1 MIAGWWWLGELI
13 FLKLGGS
20 LITDKGSP
28 QTAREPVIHR
38 VAQEIREALD
48 DVPDL
53 SLVLGHGSG
62 SFGHDPAS
70 KYGVQDGL
78 SESDGWWGYAETAV
92 VAARLNRMVTD
103 ILLQEGI
110 PVLPLQ
116 PSASSLCDD
125 GELVHLEPTPL
136 QEALKRHLVPVVYG
150 DVSFDRVRG
159 SAIVSTEQIF
169 AYLSSHLNPQRMILA
184 GQVEG
189 VFTGDPLQDRG
200 ARLLKEISVSQYDEV
215 EKMLTGSHG
224 IDVTGG
230 MLAKV
235 RTMCQLIEVQPALTV
250 RFISG
255 DRQGLIRRVLLDSEI
270 DEGTLL
276 HR

>member
-1 MIAGWWWLGELI
+1 MGELI

-28 QTAREPVIHR
+28 QTARELVIRR
-38 VAQEIREALD
+38 VAREIRESLD
-48 DVPDL
+48 DAPNL
-53 SLVLGHGSG
+53 RLVLGHGSG

-70 KYGVQDGL
+70 KYGVQNGL

-92 VAARLNRMVTD
+92 VAARLNRIVTD
-103 ILLQEGI
+103 ILLEQG
-110 PVLPLQ
+110 VAVVPLQ
-116 PSASSLCDD
+116 PSASAVCDE
-125 GELVHLEPTPL
+125 GELVHLEAAPL
-136 QEALKRHLVPVVYG
+136 EEALKRDLVPVVYG

-169 AYLSSHLNPQRMILA
+169 AYLSLHLNPQRIILA
-184 GQVEG
+184 GRVEG
-189 VFTGDPLQDRG
+189 VFTGDPLQDQG
-200 ARLLKEISVSQYDEV
+200 TRLLKEISASQYDQL

-230 MLAKV
+230 MLTKV

-255 DRQGLIRRVLLDSEI
+255 EREGLIKKALLDSDI
-270 DEGTLL
+270 QEGTLL
-276 HR
+276 HC

>member
-1 MIAGWWWLGELI
+1 LGELV

-20 LITDKGSP
+20 LITDKESP
-28 QTAREPVIHR
+28 QTAREGVIRR

-48 DVPDL
+48 EAPDL
-53 SLVLGHGSG
+53 RLLLGHGSG

-70 KYGVQDGL
+70 KYGVQKGL
-78 SESDGWWGYAETAV
+78 AESDDWWGYAETSA
-92 VAARLNRMVTD
+92 VAARLNRLVTD
-103 ILLQEGI
+103 ILLAQGI
-110 PVLPLQ
+110 PILSLQ
-116 PSASSLCDD
+116 PSASALCQD
-125 GELVHLEPTPL
+125 GELIHLEADPPR
-136 QEALKRHLVPVVYG
+136 EAVKRRLVPMVYG

-159 SAIVSTEQIF
+159 TAIISTEQIF
-169 AYLSSHLNPQRMILA
+169 AYLSPYLNPQRIILA
-184 GQVEG
+184 GHVKG
-189 VFTGDPLQDRG
+189 VFTGDPLEDLG
-200 ARLLKEISVSQYDEV
+200 SRLLEEISASSFAEV

-235 RTMCQLIEVQPALTV
+235 RTMCQLIEAQPALTV

-255 DRQGLIRRVLLDSEI
+255 EQEGLIKKALLNREI
-270 DEGTLL
+270 KEGTLL